1 MAPFSLIDSVT
12 TEASLS
18 RPTPGMKDF
27 RRPAGLGVGRGEG
40 RATGGGPAPR
50 PPPRALRGAD
60 AAQLSL
66 VAAYDDL
73 ARNAAVLNDG
83 SAEKEF
89 AKFVG
94 HVKDWRKR

>member
-1 MAPFSLIDSVT
+1 MPGPRTRAAASAFKAP
-12 TEASLS
+12 
-18 RPTPGMKDF
+18 PTP
-27 RRPAGLGVGRGEG
+27 RPRPGKA
-40 RATGGGPAPR
+40 PAPPR

-83 SAEKEF
+83 TAEKEF
-89 AKFVG
+89 SKFIG
-94 HVKDWRKR
+94 HSREWRKR

>member
-1 MAPFSLIDSVT
+1 MRTRAAASAFKAP
-12 TEASLS
+12 
-18 RPTPGMKDF
+18 PTP
-27 RRPAGLGVGRGEG
+27 RPRGK
-40 RATGGGPAPR
+40 APAPR

-89 AKFVG
+89 LKFVN
-94 HVKDWRKR
+94 HAKDWRKR

>member
-1 MAPFSLIDSVT
+1 MPGPRTRAAASAFKAP
-12 TEASLS
+12 
-18 RPTPGMKDF
+18 PTP
-27 RRPAGLGVGRGEG
+27 RPWPGKA
-40 RATGGGPAPR
+40 PAPR

-89 AKFVG
+89 SKFVG